1 MFFNPLRYRKDNT
14 MQNNII
20 SIRIIQRSLNAQRVS

>member
-14 MQNNII
+14 MHNNII
-20 SIRIIQRSLNAQRVS
+20 SIRTQRSLNAQRVS